1 MGHRETFSWP
11 EQVLKAATCSAE
23 ILAFFNTGS
32 LGLTM
37 GVEGE
42 KGFFFPYSKH
52 PLVFLGI
59 KAANYARQAE

>member
-42 KGFFFPYSKH
+42 KLFFP
-52 PLVFLGI
+52 LF
-59 KAANYARQAE
+59 